1 MVEIIRNLRDPRQV
15 KFIED
20 TINATTIKI
29 TLTDKE
35 IIEIYNEH
43 RKQIMTDW
51 MRTLIEEYEYPEQ
64 DEETLQDMAENF
76 MDRMQNGD
84 RLGEVEH
91 ETFESMMEFDYP
103 EIKVEEDEDNE

>member
-1 MVEIIRNLRDPRQV
+1 MEIKRNVGHETV
-15 KFIED
+15 KFEKD
-20 TINATTIKI
+20 QLGQTVFTV
-29 TLTDKE
+29 TLTEAE

-51 MRTLIEEYEYPEQ
+51 MKALIEEYEYPEQ
-64 DEETLQDMAENF
+64 DEETLRDMAENF

-103 EIKVEEDEDNE
+103 EIESEDD

>member
-1 MVEIIRNLRDPRQV
+1 MEIKRNLRDHRQV
-15 KFIED
+15 TFIED

-29 TLTDKE
+29 KLTEAE

-51 MRTLIEEYEYPEQ
+51 MKALIEEYEYPEQ
-64 DEETLQDMAENF
+64 DEETLRDMAENF

-103 EIKVEEDEDNE
+103 EIKCEEDEE